1 MGIAEKKADKRKR
14 LMNAAYEYFSEQGP
28 WDATINDIC
37 KKAGVAKGT
46 FYLYFNN
53 KEALYLSLVDAIS
66 NDICNEIE
74 REIRLRK
81 CSTPEEIMCTVIDKY
96 NEIMTGDIGMLKF
109 LRGQM
114 NWPGA
119 DSYSGLVMRLKDAI
133 LQAETD
139 AKQAEALIIKL
150 LSVLGMMG
158 NVLFSSMTYG
168 SPSSPERCVEAVK
181 EISSEIIHSVLGPES
196 V

>member
-14 LMNAAYEYFSEQGP
+14 LMTAAYEYFSEQGP

-46 FYLYFNN
+46 FYLYFDN
-53 KEALYLSLVDAIS
+53 KEAVYLSLVDAIS

-81 CSTPEEIMCTVIDKY
+81 CSTPEEIMNAVIDKY
-96 NEIMTGDIGMLKF
+96 SEIMLENTGMLKV

-114 NWPGA
+114 NWPGT
-119 DSYSGLVMRLKDAI
+119 DSYSGLVVRLKDAV
-133 LQAETD
+133 LQMETD
-139 AKQAEALIIKL
+139 AGKAEKLIIKL

-158 NVLFSSMTYG
+158 NVLFSSATSG
-168 SPSSPERCVEAVK
+168 NPSSPERCVEAIK
-181 EISSEIIHSVLGPES
+181 EISSEIIHTFTGPES